1 MTKLYK
7 LILILIAF
15 GAMALSPIAHAQIA
29 PAPPP
34 APVQDAAPKPPA
46 QDTTPKV
53 APDTIATGH
62 EVLNQIVAGDFDKV
76 EARFNA
82 TLKASLPAG
91 KLGEN
96 WKQLL
101 GQTGGFKNVTS
112 ESASAVPNF
121 QVATFVCEF
130 ERTTLDAVISFDADG
145 ALAGIRFRPH
155 KDTTPWAAPAYAKPE
170 SFHEDPITV
179 KFSHWELPGAITVP
193 LGDGTFPLVV
203 LVQGSG
209 PHDEDETIGPNKPF
223 KDLAWGLASRGIAV
237 LRYTK
242 RTARYGMKSVD
253 EGALLTVDDE
263 IVNDARAAVDL
274 AAKQPKIDPKRIFL
288 LGHSEGGYIA
298 PRIADGDPQIAGI
311 ILLAASERPIQ
322 KLIVDQIH
330 YLATFPGVPPEMAQ
344 KQIAAVDEMV
354 KQIESPDLKKTDKV
368 RFLGADIPASYFL
381 DLRGYDPVAVAAKLK
396 IRILVLQGARDYQVT
411 TEDYDLWKKGLAG
424 HDNVTFKLYP
434 DLTHLF
440 VTGEG
445 KSKPNEYD
453 KAAHVSAETVTDIA
467 NWVQKGPAAK

>member
-1 MTKLYK
+1 M
-7 LILILIAF
+7 
-15 GAMALSPIAHAQIA
+15 
-29 PAPPP
+29 
-34 APVQDAAPKPPA
+34 
-46 QDTTPKV
+46 
-53 APDTIATGH
+53 
-62 EVLNQIVAGDFDKV
+62 
-76 EARFNA
+76 
-82 TLKASLPAG
+82 
-91 KLGEN
+91 
-96 WKQLL
+96 
-101 GQTGGFKNVTS
+101 
-112 ESASAVPNF
+112 
-121 QVATFVCEF
+121 
-130 ERTTLDAVISFDADG
+130 
-145 ALAGIRFRPH
+145 
-155 KDTTPWAAPAYAKPE
+155 
-170 SFHEDPITV
+170 
-179 KFSHWELPGAITVP
+179 
-193 LGDGTFPLVV
+193 
-203 LVQGSG
+203 
-209 PHDEDETIGPNKPF
+209 
-223 KDLAWGLASRGIAV
+223 

-242 RTARYGMKSVD
+242 RTARYGLKSVD
-253 EGALLTVDDE
+253 EGGSLTVDDE

-424 HDNVTFKLYP
+424 HDNATFKLYP
-434 DLTHLF
+434 DLNHLF

-467 NWVQKGPAAK
+467 NWVQKGSAAK